1 MAGKVTSNFLTNQ
14 GNYSQYTIQVAV
26 DADAN
31 ASLSGIF
38 NLCPERGTI
47 SPLDTS
53 ILKASI
59 KYDKVFD
66 AAEKRAHN
74 GAPVPYPYISDARS
88 LTSPDSLPDLP
99 DLPAD
104 ILTNGSLVIIA
115 FTLLSY
121 NVKGRGGI
129 SARLE
134 HVYLIELAQETPILE
149 TPRKKRIISLLDDFD
164 DDE

>member
-1 MAGKVTSNFLTNQ
+1 MNNFLTNQ

-31 ASLSGIF
+31 ASLTSIF

-47 SPLDTS
+47 SPLDRS

-59 KYDKVFD
+59 KYDKIFD
-66 AAEKRAHN
+66 AAERRAHN
-74 GAPVPYPYISDARS
+74 GAPVLYPYVSDATS
-88 LTSPDSLPDLP
+88 LRSPDRLPDLP
-99 DLPAD
+99 DLSAD
-104 ILTNGSLVIIA
+104 VLTNDSLIIIT

-149 TPRKKRIISLLDDFD
+149 TPRKKRIISLVDNFD
-164 DDE
+164 DE